1 MSARSRYYLV
11 NLGLP
16 LLLALGVFLA
26 FDLTHLDRLLSD
38 RLYDP
43 ATGEFLLQHDRL
55 FEKVTHKWA
64 RILPNLTGT
73 LAIVGALLSWVWAAV
88 AARRE
93 ARLMRVLMHGRLASV
108 LQWCARHRRDFL
120 YMVVAFAIST
130 TVIHYF
136 KSHTSVYCP
145 VETTLYGG
153 THLHSL
159 WFENFQPWVRP
170 GEGRCWPGGHASSA
184 FSLFVLY
191 FIARRY
197 RWRWSRVVFW
207 GVVVLG
213 MIYGT
218 TRVLQGWHFM
228 SHTLW
233 AGLFVWLSTWFTAL
247 LFYGRA
253 ALQAPVQR
261 ASTAASPFRNVT
273 P

>member
-1 MSARSRYYLV
+1 
-11 NLGLP
+11 
-16 LLLALGVFLA
+16 
-26 FDLTHLDRLLSD
+26 
-38 RLYDP
+38 
-43 ATGEFLLQHDRL
+43 LQHDRL
-55 FEKVTHKWA
+55 FEKITHKWA

-73 LAIVGALLSWVWAAV
+73 LAIFGALLSCIAPLLAGRLPPWL
-88 AARRE
+88 
-93 ARLMRVLMHGRLASV
+93 ARLATVLR
-108 LQWCARHRRDFL
+108 WCTRHRRDFF
-120 YMVVAFAIST
+120 YMIVAFAIST
-130 TVIHYF
+130 AVIHYF

-153 THLHSL
+153 TQLHSL
-159 WFENFQPWVRP
+159 WFENFEPWTRP
-170 GEGRCWPGGHASSA
+170 GAGRCWPGGHASSA

-213 MIYGT
+213 MVYGT

-233 AGLFVWLSTWFTAL
+233 AGLFVWFSTWLSAV

-253 ALQAPVQR
+253 ALQAPVLQKPIVH
-261 ASTAASPFRNVT
+261 SPLRSVT

>member
-1 MSARSRYYLV
+1 MSARARYYLL

-16 LLLALGVFLA
+16 LLLVLGVLLA
-26 FDLTHLDRLLSD
+26 FDLTHLDRMISD

-43 ATGEFLLQHDRL
+43 AVAMFPLQHDRL
-55 FEKVTHKWA
+55 FEKITHKWA

-73 LAIVGALLSWVWAAV
+73 LAIVGALLSFTGPLLAGRQPPWL
-88 AARRE
+88 ARPFT
-93 ARLMRVLMHGRLASV
+93 G
-108 LQWCARHRRDFL
+108 LQWCVRHRRDFF
-120 YMVVAFAIST
+120 YMIVAFALST
-130 TVIHYF
+130 AVIHYF

-153 THLHSL
+153 KQLHSL
-159 WFENFQPWVRP
+159 WFENFEAWTRP
-170 GEGRCWPGGHASSA
+170 GAGRCWPGGHASSA
-184 FSLFVLY
+184 FSLFVFY

-197 RWRWSRVVFW
+197 RWQWSRVVFW

-233 AGLFVWLSTWFTAL
+233 AGLFVWFSTWLTAL

-253 ALQAPVQR
+253 ALQAPLLQTPI
-261 ASTAASPFRNVT
+261 AHSPLRNAT

>member
-1 MSARSRYYLV
+1 MSARSRYHLF

-26 FDLTHLDRLLSD
+26 FDLTHLDRLISD
-38 RLYDP
+38 WLFDP
-43 ATGEFLLQHDRL
+43 AAGMFPLQHDRW
-55 FEKVTHKWA
+55 FEKITHKWA

-73 LAIVGALLSWVWAAV
+73 LAIVGALLSCVWPALQ
-88 AARRE
+88 ARPQ
-93 ARLMRVLMHGRLASV
+93 ARLTRLLGASRLAEG
-108 LQWCARHRRDFL
+108 LQWCARHRRDVL
-120 YMVVAFAIST
+120 YMVVAFALST
-130 TVIHYF
+130 AVIHYF

-153 THLHSL
+153 TQLHSL
-159 WFENFQPWVRP
+159 WFENFEVWARP
-170 GEGRCWPGGHASSA
+170 GAGRCWPGGHASSA

-233 AGLFVWLSTWFTAL
+233 AGLFVWFSTWFTAL

>member
-1 MSARSRYYLV
+1 MSARARYYLL

-16 LLLALGVFLA
+16 LLLVLGVFLA
-26 FDLTHLDRLLSD
+26 FDLTHLDRMVSD

-43 ATGEFLLQHDRL
+43 AVAMFPLQHDRL
-55 FEKVTHKWA
+55 FEKITHKWA
-64 RILPNLTGT
+64 RTLPNLAGT
-73 LAIVGALLSWVWAAV
+73 LAIAGALLSFAGPLLAGRQQPWL
-88 AARRE
+88 
-93 ARLMRVLMHGRLASV
+93 ARLITG
-108 LQWCARHRRDFL
+108 LQWCARHRRDFF
-120 YMVVAFAIST
+120 YMIVAFAIST
-130 TVIHYF
+130 AVIHYF

-153 THLHSL
+153 TQLHSL
-159 WFENFQPWVRP
+159 WFENFEPWTRP
-170 GEGRCWPGGHASSA
+170 GAGRCWPGGHASSA
-184 FSLFVLY
+184 FSLFVFY

-233 AGLFVWLSTWFTAL
+233 AGLFVWFSTWLTAL

-253 ALQAPVQR
+253 ALQAPFLHTPI
-261 ASTAASPFRNVT
+261 AHSPLRKAT